1 MASRC
6 RQTDCD
12 VHYRQRSQKWKK
24 KKEKKIKRGVIC
36 MKSETQSTYLLS
48 TYTSVLVPAVCVAVS
63 REEKKNTNISDVK
76 QLCGNSE
83 KPKVTH
89 TSV

>member
-1 MASRC
+1 
-6 RQTDCD
+6 
-12 VHYRQRSQKWKK
+12 
-24 KKEKKIKRGVIC
+24 
-36 MKSETQSTYLLS
+36 MKSATQSTYLLS

-63 REEKKNTNISDVK
+63 REEKKNTPTPPTPSNPQPNISDVK